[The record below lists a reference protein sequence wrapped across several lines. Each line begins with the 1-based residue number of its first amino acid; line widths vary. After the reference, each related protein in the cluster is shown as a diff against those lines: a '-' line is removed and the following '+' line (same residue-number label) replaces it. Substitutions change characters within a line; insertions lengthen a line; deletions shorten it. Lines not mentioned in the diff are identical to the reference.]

1 MTEILKPDLCVI
13 GAGAGGL
20 SVAAAAAAFRVP
32 VVLIES
38 GRMGG
43 DCLNYGCVPS
53 KALLA
58 TARRLADIRDAAPL
72 GIKAEAELDF
82 AAVRRHVQSTIAE
95 LAPND
100 SAARFTGLGV
110 RVIAGSARFT
120 DRETVTVDDR
130 FIIKARRF
138 VIATGS
144 TPTVPQFPGLT
155 ATPFL
160 TNETIFDLPT
170 LPRHLLIIGAGPVG
184 VELAQAFRR
193 FGSAVTV
200 IEQATPLGRD
210 DPECVSPVVTA
221 LEREGVVFR
230 CGVKVVRVAG
240 DAAGVAVTLSGGEAI
255 NGSHLLVAAG
265 RTPAVQQLGL
275 ERSGIAVGPHGIAV
289 DRRLRTTN
297 KRIFAI
303 GDVIG
308 GPAFTH
314 VANDHAGIVIRN
326 ALFRLPVRIGYDATP
341 WVTFTDPE
349 LAQVGITEAQA
360 RKAGKPIRILRWPFH
375 ENDRAR
381 IERAAEGHIKVVVTP
396 RGRILGT
403 TIVGRDAGDLISI
416 FTLAI
421 AQGMNIRALAGFIVP
436 YPTRA
441 EVAKRAA
448 MSHFTPGLTSPLVQR
463 IIAALRRLG

>member
-1 MTEILKPDLCVI
+1 
-13 GAGAGGL
+13 
-20 SVAAAAAAFRVP
+20 
-32 VVLIES
+32 
-38 GRMGG
+38 
-43 DCLNYGCVPS
+43 
-53 KALLA
+53 LA
-58 TARRLADIRDAAPL
+58 
-72 GIKAEAELDF
+72 
-82 AAVRRHVQSTIAE
+82 
-95 LAPND
+95 
-100 SAARFTGLGV
+100 
-110 RVIAGSARFT
+110 
-120 DRETVTVDDR
+120 
-130 FIIKARRF
+130 
-138 VIATGS
+138 
-144 TPTVPQFPGLT
+144 

-170 LPRHLLIIGAGPVG
+170 LPGHLLIIGAGPVG
-184 VELAQAFRR
+184 IELAQAFRR

-210 DPECVSPVVTA
+210 DPECVGPVVTA
-221 LEREGVVFR
+221 LQREGVLLR
-230 CGVKVVRVAG
+230 CGVKVIRVTG
-240 DAAGVAVTLSGGEAI
+240 DANGVAVTLSGGETI
-255 NGSHLLVAAG
+255 SGTHLLVAAG
-265 RTPAVQQLGL
+265 RTPAVEQLGV
-275 ERSGIAVGPHGIAV
+275 ERAGVAAGPHGIEV

-297 KRIFAI
+297 KRVFAI
-303 GDVIG
+303 GDVVG

-326 ALFRLPVRIGYDATP
+326 ALFRLPARTRYDATP

-349 LAQVGITEAQA
+349 LAQVGITEDQA

-381 IERAAEGHIKVVVTP
+381 IERAAAGHIKIVATP

-421 AQGMNIRALAGFIVP
+421 AQGINIRALAGFIVP

-448 MSHFTPGLTSPLVQR
+448 MSHFTPGLTNPLVQR